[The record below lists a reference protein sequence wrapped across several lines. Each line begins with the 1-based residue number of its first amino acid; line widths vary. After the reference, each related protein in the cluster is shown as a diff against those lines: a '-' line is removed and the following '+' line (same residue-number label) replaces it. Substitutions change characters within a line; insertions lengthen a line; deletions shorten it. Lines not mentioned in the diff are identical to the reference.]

1 MVCLVH
7 IMVGYRIVEND
18 VYPAITTAYVSLLT
32 GGTLNPVLTKSTKNY
47 VSWIFTGSY
56 SYKDKFVLNGNL
68 RMDGSNQFGSNPKY
82 RFLPIWSVSG
92 KYTLSNEN
100 FLKDND
106 IISYLAVRA
115 SYGIQGNV
123 DSGTSPDLVIKV
135 GSQNTITE
143 HNESTIAYLPNRI
156 YAGKKQNR
164 IISDWMCL
172 CWIIGFQ
179 SWRMYIKNEVLIWL

>member
-1 MVCLVH
+1 M
-7 IMVGYRIVEND
+7 
-18 VYPAITTAYVSLLT
+18 
-32 GGTLNPVLTKSTKNY
+32 
-47 VSWIFTGSY
+47 SWIFTGWLY

-143 HNESTIAYLPNRI
+143 HNESTIAYLPNPDLRWEKTESYNI
-156 YAGKKQNR
+156 GLDVSLLDNR
-164 IISDWMCL
+164 ISVVADV
-172 CWIIGFQ
+172 
-179 SWRMYIKNEVLIWL
+179 YKNEVLIWL